1 MSKKNKE
8 LIPATEDF
16 TDLLDAVAIYSEATN
31 RLATIQAE
39 IDQIVIDAIDAR
51 RKDFAD
57 FQAAQASAEQ
67 AVEILATRNRDA
79 WFSQKKT
86 LQTPYGS
93 VSFRSAKSLEIGN
106 EELTIALV
114 ERSPDSDLYLR
125 RETSLNKEALD
136 TLDDTSLE
144 SLRIRRVTRESC
156 TIKPAKIDIGKAAKA
171 AAESR

>member
-16 TDLLDAVAIYSEATN
+16 TDLLDAVAIYAEATN

-57 FQAAQASAEQ
+57 FQSAQAAAEQ
-67 AVEILATRNRDA
+67 AIEILATRNRDT
-79 WFSQKKT
+79 WFTQKKT
-86 LQTPYGS
+86 LQTPYGA
-93 VSFRSAKSLEIGN
+93 VSFRSATSLEIPN

-114 ERSPDSDLYLR
+114 ERDPDSDLYLR

-136 TLDDTSLE
+136 TLDDIALA
-144 SLRIRRVTRESC
+144 SLRIQRVTTEKCS
-156 TIKPAKIDIGKAAKA
+156 IKPAKVDIGKAAKA